1 MAIRLCW
8 KVVPLAIIFSLIY
21 PNFFIANAT
30 SPPTITTYVTFL
42 STNLN
47 QHQSVEIPEGYTLKS
62 ITPNQYIVVRTPD
75 VKPLVTFPTTNQ
87 TTDFQPSEP
96 VYYEPY
102 YYEVLKKGRQ
112 EYVDIFVPSQSYQDE
127 YRLEPIKYVFAVTYE
142 QSDEPTMPLSPMTTY
157 DYLIITSTALWSTF
171 NNNFKAWKLANDPKI
186 TNILITNVS
195 DIVNM
200 PQCWVN
206 GTYGDAKNI
215 SQGNH
220 WIPNGKQIRSSYS
233 MFNDTQCKIR
243 NYIRYCYDNYDTRY
257 VMLAGNRDNVPV
269 RMACSYAHA
278 GPGGTWWNDTSH
290 ACDMYYSCLDYC
302 MNNNTNSRWM
312 ENNFAPG
319 IWWAHVPVWDEIDW
333 GFDVTVGRLLISS
346 TTEANRWITKEK
358 EYVNG
363 NDLSKGNYLNNWI
376 IAAKDASS
384 HITNFTWNLF
394 KNDLPSN
401 VTFVNGKN
409 ITQAQWN
416 NLANYCNGVMPGFS
430 GINIL
435 HHSGH
440 GGSETPYTASNLNN
454 SVKANFFY
462 TEGCDTAE
470 FGDSSCTMEQLFR
483 DDGGPVAAIGNSAYG
498 WFEAS
503 SWYGESMF
511 SNMFNTSNEL
521 CFAKSND
528 FSRED
533 VGHTLHSVCPMIVKE
548 LNFFGDPS
556 LEYKWYNPAP
566 VNYAPLLS
574 NENPVNGS
582 INRDTSF
589 LWSVQINDNDADL
602 MQWYIECN
610 NTQQNSGS
618 SYNTTINLGLTGLS
632 YSKPYTVLVNVSDG
646 TTWTR
651 KWYTFTTKSMP
662 PMVPE
667 NNSDYEKVY
676 NMYFNYTATKNGAV
690 SFYWGNGTFITT
702 IHNMTIGSI
711 ASIYLPDYINPDWLS
726 HDTTYYWYVIDN
738 GTESPTYD
746 FHTSKPWDTNE
757 DRTVNYL
764 DMSALSSAYRETV
777 IPGSIGADVNS
788 DGTVNYLDASAIG
801 SNYRATY

>member
-8 KVVPLAIIFSLIY
+8 KVIPLAIILSLLC
-21 PNFFIANAT
+21 PNLFIADAMP
-30 SPPTITTYVTFL
+30 PPTMTTYVTFL
-42 STNLN
+42 SNDLN
-47 QHQSVEIPEGYTLKS
+47 HHQSVEIPEGYTFKS
-62 ITPNQYIVVRTPD
+62 ITPNQYIIVRTPD
-75 VKPLVTFPTTNQ
+75 EAPLVTFPTTNQ
-87 TTDFQPSEP
+87 TTEFQPSTP

-112 EYVDIFVPSQSYQDE
+112 EYVDIFVPSQSYKDE

-171 NNNFKAWKLANDPKI
+171 NDNFKAWKLANDPKI

-206 GTYGDAKNI
+206 GTYGDAKNA

-243 NYIRYCYDNYDTRY
+243 NYIRYCYDNYGTRY
-257 VMLAGNRDNVPV
+257 VLLAGNRDNVPV

-312 ENNFAPG
+312 ENNFDPS

-346 TTEANRWITKEK
+346 TTEANHWITKEK

-363 NDLSKGNYLNNWI
+363 NALNKGNYLNNWI
-376 IAAKDASS
+376 IAAKDANSQ
-384 HITNFTWNLF
+384 ITNFTWNLF

-416 NLANYCNGVMPGFS
+416 NLANYCNGVMPGFA

-483 DDGGPVAAIGNSAYG
+483 DDGGPMAAIGNSAYG

-503 SWYGESMF
+503 SWYGEAMF
-511 SNMFNTSNEL
+511 SNMFNTSNNL
-521 CFAKSND
+521 CFAESND
-528 FSRED
+528 YSREA

-556 LEYKWYNPAP
+556 LDYKWYNPEP
-566 VNYAPLLS
+566 IIP
-574 NENPVNGS
+574 P
-582 INRDTSF
+582 
-589 LWSVQINDNDADL
+589 
-602 MQWYIECN
+602 
-610 NTQQNSGS
+610 
-618 SYNTTINLGLTGLS
+618 
-632 YSKPYTVLVNVSDG
+632 
-646 TTWTR
+646 
-651 KWYTFTTKSMP
+651 FT
-662 PMVPE
+662 PE
-667 NNSDYEKVY
+667 NNSGYEKVY
-676 NMYFNYTATKNGAV
+676 NMHFNYTATRNGDV
-690 SFYWGNGTFITT
+690 SFYWGNTT
-702 IHNMTIGSI
+702 LIAAIHNITIGSI
-711 ASIYLPDYINPDWLS
+711 ASIYLPDYISPGWLN

-738 GTESPTYD
+738 GTQTPTYD
-746 FHTSKPWDTNE
+746 FHTSKAWDINE
-757 DRTVNYL
+757 DKTINALDLSIFVSNY
-764 DMSALSSAYRETV
+764 RQIT
-777 IPGSIGADVNS
+777 IPGSIGADINN
-788 DGTVNYLDASAIG
+788 DGKINALDLSILI
-801 SNYRATY
+801 SHYRQTY